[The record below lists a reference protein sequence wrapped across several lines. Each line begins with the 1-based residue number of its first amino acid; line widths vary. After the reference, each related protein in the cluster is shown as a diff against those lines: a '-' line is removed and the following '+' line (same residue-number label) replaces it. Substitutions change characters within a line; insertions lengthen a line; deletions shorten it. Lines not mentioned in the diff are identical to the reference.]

1 MTESERHA
9 DTIRAYFASINAEQ
23 FDAVAALFAQD
34 GEAPRAL
41 HGVVARPRSDC
52 RLLRGGVAPLSGAF
66 RRSGAN
72 AVRGDSATVEI
83 HYTGR
88 HTSGTP
94 IEFDAVDV
102 FDFNSDGKIRK
113 LTSWYDSYTVRATLR
128 RIRESA
134 EAAPG

>member
-34 GEAPRAL
+34 GELRAP
-41 HGVVARPRSDC
+41 C
-52 RLLRGGVAPLSGAF
+52 TEWLRGHDQIAAYFEAALRPYPEHF
-66 RRSGAN
+66 DDP
-72 AVRGDSATVEI
+72 VRTLFSGDSATVEI